1 MTSLKLRHDPAATP
15 EPLLSALRLLAEEY
29 PISGVGDA
37 PSGSLSL
44 EFLPGDPAVCRVRR
58 EGERVIIS
66 GGSTPARL
74 RAVGAALS
82 GLLGDG
88 CERSEPAAFATF
100 GVMIDCSR
108 NAVMKPEMVKAWM
121 RRMALLGFNQIQL
134 YTEDTFEIEGEGYF
148 GFLRGRYTGAEMR
161 DLDAYAAGLGIEM
174 VGCIQT
180 LAHHEQ
186 ILRWPAY
193 REVLD
198 FESTL
203 LAGEEK
209 TYALVGRMLDTMSG
223 AIRSRRINIGMDEAW
238 HLGRGAYLD
247 RFGHRSRFEILNT
260 HLQRVVGMCRERG
273 LKPMIWSDMYFRIGS
288 PKGDY
293 YDPASVIPP
302 EIAAAIPPDVQ
313 LAYWDYYHADKAFY
327 ADWIGRHRAI
337 GFEPVMASGVW
348 TWGQFWYNREKTEA
362 NAGACIDACRETGL
376 KEIFFTMW
384 GDDGAYCD
392 MDSAWAGLAFV
403 AERAH
408 APDMS
413 ALPARF
419 ASVCGG
425 DYEATLLPSAL
436 ADPVS
441 APALLW
447 DDPILRIHRRL
458 GLKEGGA
465 TWPEAEAH
473 YGRLRDTLAPLAGS
487 DSATGDLRHAWLIAD
502 FFARKTGLQRR
513 IEDAYPA
520 RDATALGAVALEALE
535 MASRIDALAASWRR
549 QWMRLNKPEGFEVLQ
564 NRFAGQAA
572 RWRELSTRIDELLSG
587 TVSAIPEWDEP
598 LSEPVGYGWFHSHVA
613 SGSCDSWR

>member
-1 MTSLKLRHDPAATP
+1 MPHIRLRYDPVATP
-15 EPLLSALRLLAEEY
+15 EPILSAMRFLAAEY
-29 PISGVGDA
+29 PLSEGGDA
-37 PSGSLSL
+37 SPESLAL
-44 EFLPGDPAVCRVRR
+44 EFHPGDPSCCLTRR
-58 EGERVIIS
+58 EGPHVLIA
-66 GGSTPARL
+66 GGSLAAQL

-82 GLLGDG
+82 GLLDDG
-88 CERSEPAAFATF
+88 VERREPASFSTF

-108 NAVMKPEMVKAWM
+108 NAVMKPETLKAWM
-121 RRMALLGFNQIQL
+121 RRLALLGFNQVQL
-134 YTEDTFEIEGEGYF
+134 YTEDTFEIEGEKYF
-148 GFLRGRYTGAEMR
+148 GLLRGRYTGAELR
-161 DLDAYAAGLGIEM
+161 ELDAYAGGLGIEM
-174 VGCIQT
+174 VACIQT

-203 LAGEEK
+203 LVGEEK

-247 RFGHRSRFEILNT
+247 RFGYRSRFEILNT
-260 HLQRVVGMCRERG
+260 HLQRVAGMCRERG

-293 YDPASVIPP
+293 YDTASVIPP
-302 EIAAAIPPDVQ
+302 EIAAAIPSDVQ
-313 LAYWDYYHADKAFY
+313 LAYWDYYHMDKAFY
-327 ADWIGRHRAI
+327 TDWIGRHRAI

-348 TWGQFWYNREKTEA
+348 TWGQLWYNREKTEA

-403 AERAH
+403 AERAY

-413 ALPARF
+413 AVPARF

-425 DYEATLLPSAL
+425 DYEATLLPSAM
-436 ADPVS
+436 AEPVN

-447 DDPILRIHRRL
+447 DDPILRIYHRF
-458 GLKEGGA
+458 GLTEGGA
-465 TWPEAEAH
+465 TWREAEAH
-473 YGRLRDTLAPLAGS
+473 HAKLRDALAPLA
-487 DSATGDLRHAWLIAD
+487 DRESATGDLRHAWLIAD
-502 FFARKTGLQRR
+502 FFTRKIGLQRR
-513 IEDAYPA
+513 IENAYPA
-520 RDATALGAVALEALE
+520 RDADALGAVALEARE
-535 MASRIDALAASWRR
+535 MASRVDTLAASWRR

-572 RWRELSTRIDELLSG
+572 RWRELATRIDELLSG
-587 TVSAIPEWDEP
+587 TVSAISEWDES
-598 LSEPVGYGWFHSHVA
+598 LSEPIGYGWFHRHVV